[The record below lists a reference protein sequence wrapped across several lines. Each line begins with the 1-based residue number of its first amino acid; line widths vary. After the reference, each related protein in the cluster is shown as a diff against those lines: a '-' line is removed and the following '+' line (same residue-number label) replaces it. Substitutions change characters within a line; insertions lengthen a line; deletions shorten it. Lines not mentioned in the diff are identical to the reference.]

1 VENFELG
8 DLQDLAKYA
17 PVRVFL
23 SGLWRTIFGLF
34 VATIPAVIIWI
45 GLHSD
50 DAAPRTAGD
59 LPPWGLFLVG
69 AVLSLIALG
78 ILTGGIGR
86 IISAFS
92 GNCYFRA
99 GRDGIEFRFPKQ
111 GWFGRFHVNL
121 YRFKWSEIDQIVH
134 FTYRINLI
142 PVSTAL
148 HIYPV
153 GGKKIEVERMYFRKS
168 SKELQKDLL
177 TLQSESW
184 K

>member
-1 VENFELG
+1 MENLEFG
-8 DLQDLAKYA
+8 DLQDLTHYA

-23 SGLWRTIFGLF
+23 SGFWRTLFGL
-34 VATIPAVIIWI
+34 VVSTIPAVLIWMS
-45 GLHSD
+45 LHSED
-50 DAAPRTAGD
+50 SAPRKAGD

-69 AVLSLIALG
+69 LVLSLIAIG

-92 GNCYFRA
+92 RDCFFRA
-99 GRDGIEFRFPKQ
+99 GRDGLAFRFPKQ
-111 GWFGRFHVNL
+111 GWFGRFRLQL

-134 FTYRINLI
+134 FTYRVNLI
-142 PVSTAL
+142 PVSTSL

-153 GGKKIEVERMYFRKS
+153 GGKKIEVERMYFAKN
-168 SKELQKDLL
+168 SKELQKSLL
-177 TLQSESW
+177 SLQSESW